1 MFRDYDNS
9 DSRKRSKKEE
19 AYKQLSKASKSIRK
33 HSKNSGQEGIDNS
46 NIDLHEICENNEIAS
61 NEKEDDVNED
71 NTVENV
77 KKKLTLSLS
86 EKELTD
92 EWNLKPGLNEVS
104 FSVTTQ
110 YQGNNTS

>member
-1 MFRDYDNS
+1 MFRDHNNS
-9 DSRKRSKKEE
+9 DSRKRSKKED
-19 AYKQLSKASKSIRK
+19 AYKQLSKASKSIRR
-33 HSKNSGQEGIDNS
+33 HSKNSGQEVKDNS
-46 NIDLHEICENNEIAS
+46 NIDLPEICENNEIAS
-61 NEKEDDVNED
+61 KEDDDE
-71 NTVENV
+71 NTVENI

-86 EKELTD
+86 EEELTD